1 MSSDRTLSLFVVA
14 SLFLG
19 TSFVAIKVGVAEIPP
34 VLFAALRFDI
44 GGLLLL
50 GFVAAVYDDWVPR
63 TRSDALAILSSGVF
77 VVAVNN
83 ALLFVGQQ
91 GTTSG
96 AAAVMYSLLPLLS
109 PLFALALLRDERI
122 SWIGAVGILLGLVG
136 VLVIVQPTSA
146 MLRSGAEG
154 QALVAVAAV
163 SIALGSVLI
172 RRVKP
177 RLATLP
183 LSAWAFLF
191 GALCIHA
198 GSLALGESVAIA
210 WTPKLLAAVAYVGVL
225 GTGVAYAAYFLLIER
240 AGPIRANLT
249 AYAVPAVATLTGWL
263 VLDETVGETTGLGF
277 AVILLGFGVLQREQ
291 VADALSRFD
300 VRFGGRGVYEAYES
314 LDGYD
319 ASPVDHGG
327 SDD

>member
-1 MSSDRTLSLFVVA
+1 MSSDRTFSLFAVA
-14 SLFLG
+14 SVFLG
-19 TSFVAIKVGVAEIPP
+19 TSFVAIKIGVAEIPP

-50 GFVAAVYDDWVPR
+50 GLVAVVYDDWLPQ
-63 TRSDALAILSSGVF
+63 TRSDVLAILASGVF
-77 VVAVNN
+77 VVAINN

-109 PLFALALLRDERI
+109 PLFAVALLRDERV
-122 SWIGAVGILLGLVG
+122 SWVGAVGILLGLVG
-136 VLVIVQPTSA
+136 VLVIVQPTPA
-146 MLRSGAEG
+146 MLHSGAEG
-154 QALVAVAAV
+154 QALIAVAAV
-163 SIALGSVLI
+163 SIALGSVLM
-172 RRVKP
+172 RRAEP
-177 RLATLP
+177 NLATLP

-191 GALCIHA
+191 GALCIHG
-198 GSLALGESVAIA
+198 GSLALGESTAIA

-263 VLDETVGETTGLGF
+263 VLDETVTETTGLGF
-277 AVILLGFGVLQREQ
+277 VIILFGFAVLQREQ
-291 VADALSRFD
+291 VVAAFARVDE
-300 VRFGGRGVYEAYES
+300 RFGGRVVYERYDGYES
-314 LDGYD
+314 YD

>member
-1 MSSDRTLSLFVVA
+1 MSRDRTLSLFALA

-19 TSFVAIKVGVAEIPP
+19 TSFVGIKVGVAEIPP

-44 GGLLLL
+44 GGLILL
-50 GFVAAVYDDWVPR
+50 GFVATVYDDWLPR
-63 TRSDALAILSSGVF
+63 TRNDLLAILASGVF
-77 VVAVNN
+77 VVALNN

-109 PLFALALLRDERI
+109 PVFAVVLLRDERV
-122 SWIGAVGILLGLVG
+122 SWVGAIGILLGLVG
-136 VLVIVQPTSA
+136 VLVIVEPTPA
-146 MLRSGAEG
+146 MLQSGAEG
-154 QALVAVAAV
+154 QALIAVAAV
-163 SIALGSVLI
+163 SIALGSVLM
-172 RRVKP
+172 RRANP
-177 RLATLP
+177 NLATLP

-191 GALCIHA
+191 GAVCIHG
-198 GSLALGESVAIA
+198 GSLAIGESMAIA

-225 GTGVAYAAYFLLIER
+225 GTAVAYAAYFLLIER

-263 VLDETVGETTGLGF
+263 VLDEAVSSTTGVGFGIILFGF
-277 AVILLGFGVLQREQ
+277 AVLQREQ
-291 VADALSRFD
+291 VLDALSRFD
-300 VRFGGRGVYEAYES
+300 DRFRGEVVR
-314 LDGYD
+314 D
-319 ASPVDHGG
+319 ASPIDHGS